1 MRIVSVRTWTGD
13 LREEASVV
21 PRPGPTDEVL
31 LVKVNAADPHL
42 VWELRTSTE
51 TVGYLQALDGDT
63 LWISHIG
70 VDPRYRRQGHA
81 TRLLLAALA
90 YAPDVPVALAAAPFP
105 SWKEPG
111 LTHDS
116 LYAWYTRH
124 GFRLDPRPE
133 DPYYMLLQR

>member
-1 MRIVSVRTWTGD
+1 MD
-13 LREEASVV
+13 
-21 PRPGPTDEVL
+21 DEVRL
-31 LVKVNAADPHL
+31 TRVDADPPHL
-42 VWELRTSTE
+42 VWELCTSTE

-81 TRLLLAALA
+81 TRLLLAALT
-90 YAPDVPVALAAAPFP
+90 YAPDVPIALAAAPFP

-111 LTHDS
+111 LAHDN
-116 LYAWYTRH
+116 LRAWYARH
-124 GFRLDPRPE
+124 GFRPAPRPE